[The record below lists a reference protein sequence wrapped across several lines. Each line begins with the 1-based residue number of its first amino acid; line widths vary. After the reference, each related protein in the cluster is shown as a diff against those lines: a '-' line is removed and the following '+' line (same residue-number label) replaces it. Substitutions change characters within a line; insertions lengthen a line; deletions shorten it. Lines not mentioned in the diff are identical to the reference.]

1 LPSWVSLEPPA
12 WLRTGKP
19 PNPPGLASVET
30 RVQPLVAEAS
40 REAASAKVERANAV
54 DAPVIAHA
62 APSPPAARDPSPAT
76 DRAAPAPSPKR
87 SWLGVAQAAP
97 IEDRSEPL
105 PFPIRAPEPPP
116 APPEDYAMHARRMLA
131 DAVPR
136 LALQAEP
143 EVARVL
149 WLASADD
156 PAQERIVADAARAL
170 RVPGDGSLG
179 GCSASAADARRLNDE
194 ARAAAGSRRN
204 VNEAFDLQL
213 RAFGAN
219 PRDPEVAGNL
229 ALLHLKLAPPQPDR
243 ARQLALLA
251 LAGRCPGFAAARLE
265 DWNTFAVASALSG
278 READATRA
286 LFVTLALGGDGE
298 ARCVAALNTLSSYG
312 ERMRGPVEAMFHRL
326 RAQGRGNYS
335 PACAWPATWTA
346 RRLP

>member
-1 LPSWVSLEPPA
+1 VSLEPPA

-19 PNPPGLASVET
+19 PNPPGLGPAEA
-30 RVQPLVAEAS
+30 RVQPLVADVA
-40 REAASAKVERANAV
+40 REPVNAKAERAIPPAE
-54 DAPVIAHA
+54 APVIAQA
-62 APSPPAARDPSPAT
+62 APSSPVARDASPSS
-76 DRAAPAPSPKR
+76 DRAAPPPPPKR
-87 SWLGVAQAAP
+87 SWFGVTQAAP
-97 IEDRSEPL
+97 IEERSEP
-105 PFPIRAPEPPP
+105 PPSPVRAAEPP
-116 APPEDYAMHARRMLA
+116 APPEDYATQARRMLA

-156 PAQERIVADAARAL
+156 PLQDRIVADAARAI
-170 RVPGDGSLG
+170 RVPGDGVLG
-179 GCSASAADARRLNDE
+179 GCTASAREARRLNNE
-194 ARAAAGSRRN
+194 ARAAAGSRRG
-204 VNEAFDLQL
+204 VDEAFDLQL

-251 LAGRCPGFAAARLE
+251 LAARCPQFAARLE

-312 ERMRGPVEAMFHRL
+312 ERMRGPVEAMFYRM
-326 RAQGRGNYS
+326 RSQGRGNYS